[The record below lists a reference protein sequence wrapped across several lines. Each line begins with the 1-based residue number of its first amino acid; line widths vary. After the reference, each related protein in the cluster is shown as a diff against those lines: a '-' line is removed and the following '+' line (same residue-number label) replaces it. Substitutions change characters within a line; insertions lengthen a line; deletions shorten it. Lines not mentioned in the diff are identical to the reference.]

1 MKISSRPEKGK
12 AAFLVRVQ
20 RVRRAQAQRW
30 WLNGVLW
37 PAVGGA
43 VLMSRG
49 WGRRRSGPDRAL
61 GVKWGDH
68 SLISQLLGNSRGL

>member
-20 RVRRAQAQRW
+20 RVQRAQAQRW
-30 WLNGVLW
+30 RLNGVLW

-43 VLMSRG
+43 VLMSRD

-61 GVKWGDH
+61 GVKWGGP
-68 SLISQLLGNSRGL
+68 QLDLPVTGK